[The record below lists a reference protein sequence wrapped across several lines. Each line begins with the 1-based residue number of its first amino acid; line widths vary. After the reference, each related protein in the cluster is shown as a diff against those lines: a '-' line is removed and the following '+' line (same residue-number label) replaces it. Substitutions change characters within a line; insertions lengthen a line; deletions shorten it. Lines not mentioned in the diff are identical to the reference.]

1 MGTLVKIFHL
11 NARTPA
17 IISSPWKIDHKRPL
31 NQSQADLSQSWD
43 AVLLTREGY
52 SLCVRKI
59 SFKSYC
65 HYRVLLF
72 AFREYTKGKGVNVVA
87 AENNVYHFKLFE
99 LFNRCRRDKKKGSGT
114 ILCHPGGTKMFMQR
128 ALSWS
133 HVHPAAFPSAQR
145 NQHYYQ
151 CTNHSV
157 PKSATVKDFDC
168 QWNTVYCHVP
178 V

>member
-99 LFNRCRRDKKKGSGT
+99 LFNRCRRDKKKRLWNHIVSSWGNQNVYAACVELVPCASSS
-114 ILCHPGGTKMFMQR
+114 ISKCTKESTL
-128 ALSWS
+128 LSM
-133 HVHPAAFPSAQR
+133 HKP
-145 NQHYYQ
+145 
-151 CTNHSV
+151 
-157 PKSATVKDFDC
+157 
-168 QWNTVYCHVP
+168 
-178 V
+178 